1 MWHIAAHRRAVQ
13 IVIKQC
19 NSLAVDG
26 PSQPPVREQF
36 EAEKNGVTVPGHR
49 LAHACT
55 DADMK

>member
-19 NSLAVDG
+19 NSLAVDS
-26 PSQPPVREQF
+26 PSQPAVSEQS

-49 LAHACT
+49 ITQACI